1 MKNLLLILLI
11 SGGALAQTTQGLTVE
26 PLPRAL
32 RAELKVKDTYYP
44 GESLEVAVKVSD
56 EAYIYLFSVD
66 PRGHA
71 EQIFPNRYQ
80 KNNRLQANRTY
91 RFPPASAAYHLRV
104 ELPAGTHK
112 VICLAARSQLSP
124 RALQSVRGTSAE
136 LSLTRALEAEPLLSS
151 DWMIA
156 TQKYQVRSR

>member
-11 SGGALAQTTQGLTVE
+11 FGGALAQTTQGLTVE
-26 PLPRAL
+26 ALPRAL
-32 RAELKVKDTYYP
+32 QAELKVKDTYYP

-56 EAYIYLFSVD
+56 EAYIYLFGVD
-66 PRGHA
+66 PRGRT

-91 RFPPASAAYHLRV
+91 RFPPASANYHFRV
-104 ELPAGTHK
+104 ELPTGTHK
-112 VICLAARSQLSP
+112 VICLAARSPVDIRILK
-124 RALQSVRGTSAE
+124 SVLGSSAE
-136 LSLTRALEAEPLLSS
+136 LRLKKALEAEPLLSS